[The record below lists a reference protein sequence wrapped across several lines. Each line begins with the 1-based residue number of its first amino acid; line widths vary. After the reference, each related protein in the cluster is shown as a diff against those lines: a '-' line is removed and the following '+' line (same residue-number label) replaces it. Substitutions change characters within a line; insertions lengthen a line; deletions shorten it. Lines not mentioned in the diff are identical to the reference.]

1 MILSPNSEFGPY
13 QVIDVIGAGAMGEV
27 YRAQDLKLGR
37 QVALKVVRAGFS
49 SVPGA
54 SDAFEREARLLAS
67 LNHPHIAAIYGFHE
81 VNGTAALALELVE
94 GETLAAKIRKGRV
107 GVTEAL
113 RYAAE
118 IADALAYAHDRGVVH
133 RDVKPSN
140 IIVTPRG
147 AKLLDFGLAHLMAQ
161 PATSGSSTVRD
172 ESQAELGPV
181 GTPLYMSPE
190 QIAGVDVDHRS
201 DIYSLGLVICQMLT
215 GFNPDN
221 LTGISTRTIIRGLLN
236 QIGSRPLRL
245 ILERCLASDRDERWL
260 HARDLRHALFVVAEP
275 NIGDPNTEQDVTTS
289 VVFMEQERWSG
300 AFVRRVALAAMAVV
314 AVAVAAAYFAGV
326 RAGTGTP
333 PEYQQLTFRRGS
345 VLSARFAGGDSVVYS
360 AAWEGGLAELWSMRP
375 GSAESRRLGIVD
387 SKVASVSRTAEMAI
401 LIGRRKF
408 GQSTN
413 PGGMLARLP
422 NDASA
427 PRDVLPDVED
437 ADWAPDGERVAV
449 AHLVQGRSRLEFPIS
464 TVLYESPGWIDGV
477 RVAPDGQHVAF
488 IDHPLVYDDRGSIA
502 VVDQSRRVRVLSTG
516 WSSVTGLA
524 WSPAGDEI
532 WFTAATFGANTSLY
546 ASDLQ
551 GRVRVVL
558 RSGNRMIIHDIDHD
572 GRVLLTEGRYR
583 LRISALDP
591 ARPERDLSWLDGS
604 VVADL
609 SSDGTTLLINEQA
622 AGGGTPLYAVYIRKI
637 DGTPAIR
644 IGEGSSPA
652 LSPRN
657 DWVAAILFG
666 SRPGVALLP
675 TGVGQPRSLDRGR
688 LADYDAATWF
698 PDGQRLL
705 IAGNEAGR
713 PERLWVQDVSSGVPL
728 PVSAEGF
735 RMASFS
741 RPVSPDGT
749 RASVIDSQGRIWVHP
764 LNGSGTPQL
773 VTTLVPGDRPIR
785 WDAKGRGFYVF
796 RDAELPTVVYRV
808 DADSGRKEQ
817 VAVLAP
823 ADLAG
828 VRRLS
833 GLQTTPDAGLFV
845 YSYAQ
850 SLSDLFVV
858 KGVRF
863 WFWPPPPHGYITA
876 FSSCLSRCR

>member
-94 GETLAAKIRKGRV
+94 GETLAAKIRKGRL
-107 GVTEAL
+107 GATEAL
-113 RYAAE
+113 HYAIE

-133 RDVKPSN
+133 RDVKPTN
-140 IIVTPRG
+140 IVVTPRG
-147 AKLLDFGLAHLMAQ
+147 AKLLDFGLAHLIPQ
-161 PATSGSSTVRD
+161 PAAAASTTVRD
-172 ESQAELGPV
+172 DSHAELGPA

-190 QIAGVDVDHRS
+190 QIAGVDIDHRS
-201 DIYSLGLVICQMLT
+201 DIYALGLVVCQMLT
-215 GFNPDN
+215 GFNPEN
-221 LTGISTRTIIRGLLN
+221 LTGISTRTIIRGMLH
-236 QIGSRPLRL
+236 QIASRPLRM

-260 HARDLRHALFVVAEP
+260 HARDLQHALAAIAEP
-275 NIGDPNTEQDVTTS
+275 DIGDPGAEPDATTS
-289 VVFMEQERWSG
+289 VVFAEQKQWSG
-300 AFVRRVALAAMAVV
+300 AFVRRVALAVI
-314 AVAVAAAYFAGV
+314 AVAVVVIAAAYFVGV
-326 RAGTGTP
+326 RAGTVTP

-345 VLSARFAGGDSVVYS
+345 VLSARFAGGDSILYS
-360 AAWEGGLAELWSMRP
+360 AAWDGGPAELWSMRAGNP
-375 GSAESRRLGIVD
+375 ESRRLGIVD
-387 SKVASVSRTAEMAI
+387 AEVAAVSHRGEMAI

-408 GQSTN
+408 AQSTN

-422 NDASA
+422 LDASA
-427 PRDVLPDVED
+427 PREVLSDVED
-437 ADWAPDGERVAV
+437 ADWAPDGEHVAV
-449 AHLVQGRSRLEFPIS
+449 AHLVQGRSRLEFPIA
-464 TVLYESPGWIDGV
+464 TVLHESTGWIDGV
-477 RVAPDGQHVAF
+477 RVAPDGRHVAF
-488 IDHPLVYDDRGSIA
+488 IDHPLVYDDRGSVA
-502 VVDQSRRVRVLSTG
+502 VVDQGGGARMLSTG
-516 WSSVTGLA
+516 WSSITGLA

-532 WFTAATFGANTSLY
+532 WFTAATYGAATSLY

-551 GRVRVVL
+551 GRLRVVL
-558 RSGNRMIIHDIDHD
+558 RSGNRMTVHDVDRD
-572 GRVLLTEGRYR
+572 GRMLLTEGKYR
-583 LRISALDP
+583 LRISTLDS
-591 ARPERDLSWLDGS
+591 ARPPERDLSWLDGS
-604 VVADL
+604 VLADL
-609 SSDGTTLLINEQA
+609 SADGTTLLINEQA
-622 AGGGTPLYAVYIRKI
+622 AGGGTPLYAVYVRKI

-644 IGEGSSPA
+644 IGDGSSPA

-666 SRPGVALLP
+666 PRPGVALLP
-675 TGVGQPRSLDRGR
+675 TGAGQPRTLDRGR
-688 LADYDAATWF
+688 LADYDAASWF
-698 PDGQRLL
+698 PDGRHLL

-713 PERLWVQDVSSGVPL
+713 PVRLWMQDVSGGVPG

-735 RMASFS
+735 GMASFS

-764 LNGSGTPQL
+764 LNGSGKPQAI
-773 VTTLVPGDRPIR
+773 TNLVPGDRPIR
-785 WDAKGRGFYVF
+785 WDAEGRGFYVF
-796 RDAELPTVVYRV
+796 RDAELPTVVYHV

-833 GLQTTPDAGLFV
+833 GLQTTPDARLFA

-850 SLSDLFVV
+850 SLSDLFLLED
-858 KGVRF
+858 VR
-863 WFWPPPPHGYITA
+863 
-876 FSSCLSRCR
+876 